1 MTSAVV
7 IDRPDTRRGGRTV
20 RITTSEVT
28 ASEVVAVACGDAR
41 VEVAPEV
48 EALVAASRA
57 VIEVALAG
65 ATPVYGLNTGL
76 GPRRDERVSAVLL
89 ADYQRHIVL
98 SHAGAVGRP
107 LDDADSRAVVFARLV
122 GLTRGGSGASPDV
135 LAAMANILNARVHP
149 VIPEIGSVGAS
160 DIGALAAVAS
170 VLIGHGRARYQG
182 TEMSGADAL
191 LAAGLRPAVLAPKD
205 ALALISANAVSI
217 GIGAGVALRAAAV
230 ARLADLAGALTLEAV
245 GGNLSPFDPEVQQ
258 AKPFPGQRD
267 AAASVLAALRGS
279 YLRSGPRTMSVQDP
293 LSIRTIPQVHGA
305 YREQVDR
312 ALHAVTV
319 ELNGRGDNPL
329 VSPETGR
336 TLSNGNFH
344 PMVMALAFDSLRIGA
359 AHVGG
364 IGERRISKLAL
375 RYDGDVSIDQR
386 VRSGAVPRLP
396 MTLTHSAATLSSQL
410 RHLAGPATLSLPP
423 VGHDVEDHGTLA
435 PLTVSQTLRSLEK
448 LELLFSIE
456 ILFAA
461 ACVAAMPQPPRL
473 GAGTRPVYEAA
484 VTVLDDVLRS
494 PTAAQFVERLR
505 AGLADH
511 VDASAGRLR

>member
-1 MTSAVV
+1 MA
-7 IDRPDTRRGGRTV
+7 RLG
-20 RITTSEVT
+20 
-28 ASEVVAVACGDAR
+28 AR
-41 VEVAPEV
+41 VEIAPEV
-48 EALVAASRA
+48 QAVVAASRE
-57 VIEVALAG
+57 VIEAALAAG
-65 ATPVYGLNTGL
+65 TPVYGLNTGL
-76 GPRRDERVSAVLL
+76 GPRRNERVAATLL

-107 LDDADSRAVVFARLV
+107 LDDGDTRAVMFARLV
-122 GLTRGGSGASPDV
+122 GLTRGGSGVSPEV
-135 LAAMANILNARVHP
+135 LGAVTDLLNANVHP

-182 TEMSGADAL
+182 VEMSGADAL
-191 LAAGLRPAVLAPKD
+191 LAAGLLPAVLAPKD

-217 GIGAGVALRAAAV
+217 GVGAGAALRAVAA
-230 ARLADLAGALTLEAV
+230 ARLADLAGALTLEAM
-245 GGNLSPFDPEVQQ
+245 GGNLSPFDPEVQE
-258 AKPFPGQRD
+258 AKPFPGQRG
-267 AAASVLAALRGS
+267 AAASVRAALRDS
-279 YLRSGPRTMSVQDP
+279 YLHCPDRTMSVQDP

-305 YREQVDR
+305 FREQVDR

-329 VSPETGR
+329 VSSETGR

-359 AHVGG
+359 AHVGS
-364 IGERRISKLAL
+364 ISERRISRLAR
-375 RYDGDVSIDQR
+375 RYDGEETAEQR
-386 VRSGAVPRLP
+386 VLTGVVPRLP

-410 RHLAGPATLSLPP
+410 RNLAGPATLSLPP
-423 VGHDVEDHGTLA
+423 VGHGVEDHGTLA
-435 PLTVSQTLRSLEK
+435 PLTVAQTLRSLEK

-484 VTVLDDVLRS
+484 VTVLEDVLRS

-505 AGLADH
+505 IGLADH